1 MTEDADSKAA
11 LWTFV
16 GMIAGFKIITSII
29 IFVMEPS
36 IASAAFLVAM
46 QWYWLLIPLPFIIVP
61 AVFWYRLWKVRRRR
75 RQLIRSEWKVEPEL
89 DEADWNPTSA
99 RGTM

>member
-16 GMIAGFKIITSII
+16 GMIVGFKIITSII
-29 IFVMEPS
+29 IFMMEPTV
-36 IASAAFLVAM
+36 ASAAFLIVM
-46 QWYWLLIPLPFIIVP
+46 QWYWLLIPLPFVIVP
-61 AVFWYRLWKVRRRR
+61 VLFWVRLWKVRRRR
-75 RQLIRSEWKVEPEL
+75 RQLIRSEWQVEPEV
-89 DEADWNPTSA
+89 DWNPTSA

>member
-1 MTEDADSKAA
+1 VTEDADSKAA

-61 AVFWYRLWKVRRRR
+61 ALFWYRLWKVRRRR

>member
-1 MTEDADSKAA
+1 MVTEDADSKAA
-11 LWTFV
+11 LWTFG

-36 IASAAFLVAM
+36 LASAAFLLAM
-46 QWYWLLIPLPFIIVP
+46 QWYWLLLPLPFVIVP
-61 AVFWYRLWKVRRRR
+61 ALFWFRLWKVRRRR
-75 RQLIRSEWKVEPEL
+75 RQLIHAEWKVEPEL
-89 DEADWNPTSA
+89 DWNPTSA

>member
-16 GMIAGFKIITSII
+16 GIGVGFKVITSII

-36 IASAAFLVAM
+36 LASAAFLLAM
-46 QWYWLLIPLPFIIVP
+46 QWYWLLLPLPFVIVP
-61 AVFWYRLWKVRRRR
+61 ALFWFRLWKVRRRR

-89 DEADWNPTSA
+89 DWNPTSA

>member
-1 MTEDADSKAA
+1 VAEDKESKAA

-36 IASAAFLVAM
+36 LASAAFLLAM
-46 QWYWLLIPLPFIIVP
+46 QWYWIVLPIPFIMLP
-61 AVFWYRLWKVRRRR
+61 TLFWFRLWKMRRRR
-75 RQLIRSEWKVEPEL
+75 RQLIRSEWKVDPEH
-89 DEADWNPTSA
+89 DWNPTSA

>member
-16 GMIAGFKIITSII
+16 GMILGFKIITSII

-36 IASAAFLVAM
+36 IGSAAFLLAM
-46 QWYWLLIPLPFIIVP
+46 QWYWLILPIPLVVVP
-61 AVFWYRLWKVRRRR
+61 ALFWYRLWKVRRRR
-75 RQLIRSEWKVEPEL
+75 RELIRSEWKVDPEH
-89 DEADWNPTSA
+89 DWNPTSA